1 MSRLLYGALLLSLIV
16 VLACTSAEPTAEPT
30 ATPMPTSTPQP
41 TSTPAPTPTPR
52 PTATPTPTP
61 RPTATPVPTETPQRQ
76 VPAGE
81 SITPLPQGNPQL
93 LLAELS
99 QVELTCIAES
109 GDLQGTLTTLQA
121 PELASPEEVEELLL
135 CLRDGTVL
143 RLFLSGLIGQT
154 GPLSVETSA
163 CLRSGFTGVNLRSM
177 MLAGLAGGQE
187 GQVMAD
193 SMAAFLLAMS
203 CLNEDEWE
211 ITAPAMGMASSDRE
225 TLQCVMRELEGP
237 AGVAAALQPADGG
250 PPLAFFAAAIGCG
263 MSPGDV
269 TSMTAPP
276 ATPGGAEPSEGVVI
290 TPVNLEDPVAFTS
303 ELSDTE
309 QSCVSEA
316 VEPGQLGLVLSTPE
330 LFPEIASKLIQCFE
344 AETVLRLFITGLIS
358 PTGPLSPQT
367 STCIRSG
374 LEGIDLRSVMAAD
387 TQADNQE
394 VMVGGISAMMVTLS
408 CLNDAEWQAASTV
421 LGMDPGQR
429 ESAQCAMEQLGG
441 AEGLA
446 TALQAED
453 GSGFVAL
460 LSAALVCGLQME
472 PGAGSGG

>member
-1 MSRLLYGALLLSLIV
+1 MLRLLYGALLLSMIV
-16 VLACTSAEPTAEPT
+16 VLACTGAEPTTEPT
-30 ATPMPTSTPQP
+30 ATPIPTSTPAPQP

-61 RPTATPVPTETPQRQ
+61 RPTATPVPTEEPQRQ

-163 CLRSGFTGVNLRSM
+163 CLRSGFTGVDLRSM

-187 GQVMAD
+187 GQAMAD

-211 ITAPAMGMASSDRE
+211 ITAPDMGMASSDRE

-269 TSMTAPP
+269 TSLVDPSTTTTAAP
-276 ATPGGAEPSEGVVI
+276 AAAGIAPLDPS
-290 TPVNLEDPVAFTS
+290 DPVTFMSQISPA
-303 ELSDTE
+303 E
-309 QSCVSEA
+309 QSCISES
-316 VEPGQLGLVLSTPE
+316 VDSEQLALILSAPE
-330 LFPEIASKLIQCFE
+330 LAPEDSQSIMQCLE
-344 AETVLRLFITGLIS
+344 DETLLRLFVTALIGLTS
-358 PTGPLSPQT
+358 PLSVE
-367 STCIRSG
+367 SSACIRSG
-374 LEGIDLRSVMAAD
+374 LESTDLRSMMSPGAERDEQTAMVVSMSAYMMA
-387 TQADNQE
+387 
-394 VMVGGISAMMVTLS
+394 LS
-408 CLNDAEWQAASTV
+408 CLNDTEWQAASAAT
-421 LGMDPGQR
+421 GMDPG
-429 ESAQCAMEQLGG
+429 EWENLQCVMEQLGG
-441 AEGLA
+441 PEGMA
-446 TALQAED
+446 TALQSED
-453 GSGFVAL
+453 GSGVFTIML
-460 LSAALVCGLQME
+460 AAMGCGLQME
-472 PGAGSGG
+472 GMPPGG